1 MKTTKASKINLNGW
15 TIERR
20 KQQSQAIHR
29 WKPWQQSTGAK
40 TLDGKAIVS
49 RNAFKGGVRIRLRE
63 LSKNTYEIL
72 REHKEMLEKIK

>member
-40 TLDGKAIVS
+40 TPEGKSIVS
-49 RNAFKGGVRIRLRE
+49 QNAFKGGMKVQLKEFRQ
-63 LSKNTYEIL
+63 IL
-72 REHKEMLEKIK
+72 REQKELLEKLK